1 MIPISVGDIMALLRR
16 VSRAVVSVERK
27 HKATVALQNAR
38 RELLSL
44 NPNEDVIKAGIDAA
58 KAAGLTGIDV
68 VWARRNL
75 RKVSA
80 WNRRKKKGG
89 RRKKA
94 AGKRKK
100 KTGPLHK
107 KKAVH
112 HKNAV
117 ARRPRVA
124 RHLQRWSRQ

>member
-1 MIPISVGDIMALLRR
+1 MIPISVGDIMDLLRR
-16 VSRAVVSVERK
+16 VRRAVVSIERK
-27 HKATVALQNAR
+27 RKATAALQDAR

-44 NPNEDVIKAGIDAA
+44 NPNEDVIEAGIDAA
-58 KAAGLTGIDV
+58 KAAGITGVDII
-68 VWARRNL
+68 WTRRNL

-94 AGKRKK
+94 LGKRKK
-100 KTGPLHK
+100 KTGPRY

-112 HKNAV
+112 RKKAV
-117 ARRPRVA
+117 ARRRRVV
-124 RHLQRWSRQ
+124 RHLQRRSRK